1 METKLKKHRSR
12 QMKLPNSLFFRT
24 ATTLTITSLLLVA
37 ITLASLA
44 WFVVIPISK
53 QSAEDLAAIL
63 ALSAQTWVELPPET
77 RRDLEQE
84 LLVSH
89 QLKLTSQ
96 PVTLNSFS
104 QPYFYLNLLQ
114 QAVEHRLGHSINIGY
129 IDSEEYEDWIWLDL
143 NIAKQNLYLGFPR
156 ERVGARPPVALSFI
170 SAATFLLAIL
180 AALFIAQRLTRP
192 LAMLSTAT
200 AVIGKGKQQMILP
213 ETGPDEIV
221 KLAQQFNRMA
231 KEVSELLENR
241 TTLLAGISHDL
252 RTPLTRIKLTLEIMP
267 ETADNDF
274 KQSMI
279 EDVDEIEH
287 RLREVLQL
295 ARGVE
300 QREQAEPH
308 DLNDVIAEL
317 ISAHQHGAVEINYQ
331 PTAPIISTIAK
342 DTLKRVLQNILGNA
356 IRYGDNKP
364 VSIQLEQ
371 DDNGRAVICIL
382 DNGPGIP
389 EQERDAVFRPF
400 YRLENSRSSTT
411 GGSGLGLAIV
421 QQLCHAQDWTVS
433 IHSREEGGT
442 KVCLSL

>member
-1 METKLKKHRSR
+1 
-12 QMKLPNSLFFRT
+12 MKLPNSLFFRT

-63 ALSAQTWVELPPET
+63 TLSAQTWVELPPET
-77 RRDLEQE
+77 RRDLERE
-84 LLVSH
+84 LLKSH

-104 QPYFYLNLLQ
+104 QPHFYLNLLKE
-114 QAVEHRLGHSINIGY
+114 AVEHRLGHNINIGY
-129 IDSEEYEDWIWLDL
+129 IDSDEYEDWIWLDI
-143 NIAKQNLYLGFPR
+143 NTAEPNLYFGFPR
-156 ERVGARPPVALSFI
+156 DRVGARPPVALSFI
-170 SAATFLLAIL
+170 SAAAFLLAIM
-180 AALFIAQRLTRP
+180 AALFIALRLSRP

-221 KLAQQFNRMA
+221 KLAQQFNHMA

-267 ETADNDF
+267 ETESNDF

-295 ARGVE
+295 ARGAE
-300 QREQAEPH
+300 QREQAEAH
-308 DLNDVIAEL
+308 DLGKIIAEL
-317 ISAHQHGAVEINYQ
+317 ISAHQHNAVEISYE
-331 PTAPIISTIAK
+331 PAAPVIKTVAK
-342 DTLKRVLQNILGNA
+342 DTLKRVLQNILENA
-356 IRYGDNKP
+356 IRYGDKKP
-364 VSIQLEQ
+364 VSIRLEQ
-371 DDNGRAVICIL
+371 DEEGRPVICIL

-389 EQERDAVFRPF
+389 EQEKEAVFRPF
-400 YRLENSRSSTT
+400 YRLENSRSSIT

-421 QQLCHAQDWTVS
+421 QQLCNAQGWTVS
-433 IHSREEGGT
+433 IHSRKEGGT
-442 KVCLSL
+442 AVCLTL

>member
-1 METKLKKHRSR
+1 MKQKKHHSR

-24 ATTLTITSLLLVA
+24 ATTLGITSLLLVT
-37 ITLASLA
+37 ITLISLA

-84 LLVSH
+84 LLESH

-96 PVTLNSFS
+96 PVTLNRFS
-104 QPYFYLNLLQ
+104 QPHLYINLLKN
-114 QAVEHRLGHSINIGY
+114 AVEHRLGHSINIGY
-129 IDSEEYEDWIWLDL
+129 IDSDEYQDWIWLEI
-143 NIAKQNLYLGFPR
+143 NTAGQNLYFGFPR

-170 SAATFLLAIL
+170 SAAALLLAIM
-180 AALFIAQRLTRP
+180 AALFIALRLSRP

-200 AVIGKGKQQMILP
+200 TAVGKGEQQLTLP

-221 KLAQQFNRMA
+221 NLAQQFNRMA
-231 KEVSELLENR
+231 KEVNELLENR

-287 RLREVLQL
+287 RLSEVLQL

-300 QREQAEPH
+300 QREQAEAH
-308 DLNDVIAEL
+308 DLDEIIREL
-317 ISAHQHGAVEINYQ
+317 ISAHQHNAVEISYQ
-331 PTAPIISTIAK
+331 PTAPVIKIVAK
-342 DTLKRVLQNILGNA
+342 DTLKRVLQNILENA
-356 IRYGDNKP
+356 IRYGDKKP
-364 VSIQLEQ
+364 VSIQLQQ
-371 DDNGRAVICIL
+371 DEAGTPLICIL

-389 EQERDAVFRPF
+389 EQERKAVFRPF
-400 YRLENSRSSTT
+400 YRLENSRSNIT

-421 QQLCHAQDWTVS
+421 QQLCHAQGWTVS
-433 IHSREEGGT
+433 IRARDGGGT
-442 KVCLSL
+442 VVCLKL

>member
-1 METKLKKHRSR
+1 
-12 QMKLPNSLFFRT
+12 MKLPNSLFFRT
-24 ATTLTITSLLLVA
+24 ATTLSITSLLLVT
-37 ITLASLA
+37 ITLISLA

-63 ALSAQTWVELPPET
+63 ALSAQTWIELPPET

-84 LLVSH
+84 LLESH

-96 PVTLNSFS
+96 PVVLNSFS
-104 QPYFYLNLLQ
+104 QPHLYINLLKN
-114 QAVEHRLGHSINIGY
+114 AVEHRLEHSINIGY
-129 IDSEEYEDWIWLDL
+129 IDSDEYQDWIWLEI
-143 NIAKQNLYLGFPR
+143 NTAGQNLYFGFPR

-170 SAATFLLAIL
+170 SAAALLLAIIT
-180 AALFIAQRLTRP
+180 ALFIALRLSRP

-221 KLAQQFNRMA
+221 NLAQQFNRMA
-231 KEVSELLENR
+231 KEVNELLENR

-267 ETADNDF
+267 ETTDNDF

-279 EDVDEIEH
+279 KDVDEIEH

-300 QREQAEPH
+300 QREQAELH
-308 DLNDVIAEL
+308 DLNDVITEL
-317 ISAHQHGAVEINYQ
+317 ISAYQHDTVEINYQ
-331 PTAPIISTIAK
+331 ATAPIVRAVAK
-342 DTLKRVLQNILGNA
+342 VTLKRVLQNILGNA
-356 IRYGDNKP
+356 IRYGDNKA
-364 VSIQLEQ
+364 VSIRLEQ
-371 DDNGRAVICIL
+371 NENGSPVICIL
-382 DNGPGIP
+382 DSGPGIP
-389 EQERDAVFRPF
+389 EQEREAVFRPF
-400 YRLENSRSSTT
+400 YRLENSRSSIT

-421 QQLCHAQDWTVS
+421 QQLCNAQDWTVS

-442 KVCLSL
+442 MVCLTL